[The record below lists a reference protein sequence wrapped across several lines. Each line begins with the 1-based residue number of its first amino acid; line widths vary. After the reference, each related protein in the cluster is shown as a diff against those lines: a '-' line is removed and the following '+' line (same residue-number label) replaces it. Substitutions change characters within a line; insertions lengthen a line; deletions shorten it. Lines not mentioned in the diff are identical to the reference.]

1 MSIVVRHRLTGLTR
15 EQYDEVTR
23 RCEEAGVAW
32 PPDGLEMHVLFG
44 SDGDLRIS
52 EIWDS
57 EEQLRAFIE
66 QLLPISNEVGVQV
79 EGEPEVFEVH
89 ELEKR

>member
-1 MSIVVRHRLTGLTR
+1 MSIVVRHQPTGLTR

-23 RCEEAGVAW
+23 LVEGSGAW

-44 SDGDLRIS
+44 TDGDLRVS

-57 EEQLRAFIE
+57 EEQMRAFAE
-66 QLLPISNEVGVQV
+66 QELMPALKEVGVGLG
-79 EGEPEVFEVH
+79 GEPEIFEVH